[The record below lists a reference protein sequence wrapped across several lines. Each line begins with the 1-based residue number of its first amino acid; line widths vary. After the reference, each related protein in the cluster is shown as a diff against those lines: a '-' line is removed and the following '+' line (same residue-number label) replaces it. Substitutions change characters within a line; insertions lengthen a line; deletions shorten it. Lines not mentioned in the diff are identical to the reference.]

1 LQHTCEIAHKC
12 ERKPNIA
19 LFETNESIN
28 YSLPIF
34 SQLSDIFAS
43 QPFLLTI
50 FRKIVFSIRGIKIA
64 AKNLPTQKQK
74 QKKYFLYK
82 HSPRKII
89 LKEQNSIA
97 VLNTSIFV
105 KFKNS
110 CH

>member
-28 YSLPIF
+28 YSLPVF

-74 QKKYFLYK
+74 QKKIFSLETITKENYIERTKFNSSFKYFYF
-82 HSPRKII
+82 RKI
-89 LKEQNSIA
+89 K
-97 VLNTSIFV
+97 
-105 KFKNS
+105 K
-110 CH
+110 

>member
-28 YSLPIF
+28 YSLPVF

-74 QKKYFLYK
+74 QKNIFFRNYHQGKLY
-82 HSPRKII
+82 
-89 LKEQNSIA
+89 
-97 VLNTSIFV
+97 
-105 KFKNS
+105 
-110 CH
+110 